1 MNQPIRI
8 ALLCSAAWLS
18 LNSNPGWA
26 AGYPAPMTNP
36 TVSDN
41 CGNTAG
47 GTKALFN
54 NNIPCNPLLAN
65 TAFGY
70 NALVSNVGGTDNTA
84 VGGGALYFN
93 STGVYDTAV
102 GAGAL
107 LNNTA
112 SYNTATGSGSLL
124 NNTSGYSNSANGA
137 TALNA
142 NTTGQWKIANGGSPL

>member
-1 MNQPIRI
+1 MNQHVRI
-8 ALLCSAAWLS
+8 ALMCSAAWLS
-18 LNSNPGWA
+18 LNPNPGWA
-26 AGYPAPMTNP
+26 EGYPAPMTNP

-70 NALVSNVGGTDNTA
+70 NALTSNIGGTDNTA

-93 STGVYDTAV
+93 STGVYDTAI

-107 LNNTA
+107 LNNIA
-112 SYNTATGSGSLL
+112 SYNTATGAGTTFRKLL
-124 NNTSGYSNSANGA
+124 NGLRR
-137 TALNA
+137 TAVSFRPKAGCWRHWRRSLVR
-142 NTTGQWKIANGGSPL
+142 GS